1 MRSGLFR
8 SLFGWLS
15 VYSYV
20 IDQQPLFDLF
30 LLLVLDQERDFFE
43 FIQGISRAMDDD
55 VLEDIRDMVVKR
67 FSVGILALRKMGF

>member
-1 MRSGLFR
+1 LRSGLFR

-67 FSVGILALRKMGF
+67 FTVGILALRKMGF

>member
-20 IDQQPLFDLF
+20 VDQQPLFDLF